1 MENNQNPVNPP
12 VMSPVAKSNNALII
26 SVVVVAV
33 LLIGGIYY
41 SYRLKAKQEMMEA
54 QQMMDEKDG
63 VETSLRMQSE
73 SDELKDIGADL
84 DNTDTDNM
92 GR

>member
-12 VMSPVAKSNNALII
+12 AMSPVAKSNNALIVSI
-26 SVVVVAV
+26 VVVVI

-54 QQMMDEKDG
+54 QQAMEQKDG
-63 VETSLRMQSE
+63 VETSLQMQSD
-73 SDELKDIGADL
+73 SDELKDISADL
-84 DNTDTDNM
+84 DGTDFDGM
-92 GR
+92 GY